1 MGQTCGCRLG
11 RRASQGSGNEICTL
25 KKNKQARTLSP
36 SSIFSLDFFSVLCK
50 SFLLRAQ
57 PLGVCN
63 FVFRFFSKQKTKRR
77 VGARAERLGSGCGA
91 GAHSTARRC
100 EREEAAL
107 GRRTGPGVRFRLW
120 LRISMPHGKTESQ
133 EGRPGVTRPSPWPW
147 FPVAAPGFSQV
158 TVGRTLGPVPVHLL
172 GVVWSLDEGGE
183 APKCPLQQ
191 SWERLTAVTRA
202 RSPVSPPDYLW
213 LEVAMELV
221 SPAKWDSWGWR
232 ELHTRPLCSPAP
244 QGWRQ

>member
-1 MGQTCGCRLG
+1 
-11 RRASQGSGNEICTL
+11 
-25 KKNKQARTLSP
+25 
-36 SSIFSLDFFSVLCK
+36 
-50 SFLLRAQ
+50 
-57 PLGVCN
+57 
-63 FVFRFFSKQKTKRR
+63 
-77 VGARAERLGSGCGA
+77 
-91 GAHSTARRC
+91 
-100 EREEAAL
+100 
-107 GRRTGPGVRFRLW
+107 
-120 LRISMPHGKTESQ
+120 MPHGKTESQ

-232 ELHTRPLCSPAP
+232 ELHIRPLCSPAP